1 MLKVLAAA
9 QHQPKETFLQF
20 CHAVKVR
27 GNTKVRWGGPKVA
40 KEAGDFFV
48 KGNFMDFLKVLYS
61 TRWREGRGG
70 CCRG

>member
-27 GNTKVRWGGPKVA
+27 RNKVRWGGPKVA
-40 KEAGDFFV
+40 KEAGEFFV
-48 KGNFMDFLKVLYS
+48 KGNFMDF
-61 TRWREGRGG
+61 
-70 CCRG
+70 